1 MNSNFPSI
9 LSKLRHEKHVNQR
22 TAAIALNISQALLSH
37 YENGLREPGLD
48 FIDSA
53 CDYYNVSADYLL
65 GRSAI
70 NAPLTAD
77 DNSGTMTDF
86 SALLAAALTELY
98 HGINS
103 CGSSEAGEAV
113 TNMLSVFFY
122 SLMRCY
128 DKSGSFGIPKPLYPA
143 LSDASIKTQLAR
155 LQSLANECTLSFT
168 VPAQIKKTAED
179 ELNAI
184 INDWK

>member
-1 MNSNFPSI
+1 MNSSFPAI
-9 LSKLRHEKHVNQR
+9 LSKLRHDKHVNQR
-22 TAAIALNISQALLSH
+22 TAAAALNISQALLSH

-70 NAPLTAD
+70 NAPLTAAV
-77 DNSGTMTDF
+77 STGAMTDF
-86 SALLAAALTELY
+86 SELLAAGLTELY

-103 CGSSEAGEAV
+103 CSSPEAGEAV
-113 TNMLSVFFY
+113 TSILSVFFY
-122 SLMRCY
+122 SLMRHY
-128 DKSGSFGIPKPLYPA
+128 DKDGSFDIPEPLYQA
-143 LSDASIKTQLAR
+143 LCDASIKAQLAR
-155 LQSLANECTLSFT
+155 LHSLGNECKLSFT
-168 VPAQIKKTAED
+168 VPAQIKKAAED